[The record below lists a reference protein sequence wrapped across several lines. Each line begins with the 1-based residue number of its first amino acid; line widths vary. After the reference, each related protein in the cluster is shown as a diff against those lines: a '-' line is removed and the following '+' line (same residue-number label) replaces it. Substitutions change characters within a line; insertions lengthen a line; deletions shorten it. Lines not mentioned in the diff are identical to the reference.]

1 MLLKKLKSLL
11 DNPAPDGAISD
22 EDLRLATAA
31 LLVEVARADFDEAS
45 SERDAMLSILERHFE
60 ISGDQAQMLLS
71 DASSSVDESVSLHE
85 FTSKLHQKL
94 GAQAKHKIIRMMWE
108 VAIADGVIDRYE
120 DYVVRKVAD
129 LLYVDHVDFMRLKHL
144 AIENR

>member
-1 MLLKKLKSLL
+1 MLLKKLKSLF
-11 DNPAPDGAISD
+11 DNSEPDQPIAE

-31 LLVEVARADFDEAS
+31 LLVEVARADFNEATT
-45 SERDAMLSILERHFE
+45 EREAILSILERHFGINDDE
-60 ISGDQAQMLLS
+60 AKSLLD
-71 DASSSVDESVSLHE
+71 DAAVSVDESVSLHE
-85 FTSKLHQKL
+85 FTSKLHQRMDQ
-94 GAQAKHKIIRMMWE
+94 QAKHKIVRMMWE

-144 AIENR
+144 AIEDR